1 MTAFAQLAR
10 EADMT
15 KSSSGGNILRG
26 LHNLVRDGLWKRVA
40 TKTRPGSFWGK
51 ASRLF
56 HDPVTDKMTTLN
68 KGLMGYG
75 LGGMAAGFAGYDVPG
90 SNLAMNASMP
100 VLGALMT
107 APSLITAYRANR
119 PGNRAKLQEDM
130 LVGARGAGA
139 DMMSLGQMDSDYLTR
154 PGLARQYLRKNDAAT
169 ADLADQYSS
178 KPYKPLSKLKYIQS
192 LFEDP
197 DTLINDSV
205 DQRMHGLM
213 LPQAM
218 LKSGSFGKVF
228 SHVFPWLFPTI
239 GAGMLGHSILRDKP
253 YDEQSARTRG
263 YAGAQ
268 AKIQQGLD
276 KMTGLERMA
285 LKMDPTLLADR
296 IEKQLPGTIGT
307 WEQQNG
313 RRFQPGFLSGIARS
327 WKKGGDTDYYQYDVN
342 ENRHYL

>member
-26 LHNLVRDGLWKRVA
+26 LHNLVRDGLWKRLA

-51 ASRLF
+51 TSRLF
-56 HDPVTDKMTTLN
+56 HNPVTDSMTTLN
-68 KGLMGYG
+68 KGLTGYG

-90 SNLAMNASMP
+90 SNLATNASMP
-100 VLGALMT
+100 VLGALLT
-107 APSLITAYRANR
+107 APSLISAYRANR
-119 PGNRAKLQEDM
+119 PGNRARLQEDV
-130 LVGARGAGA
+130 LAGARGAGA
-139 DMMSLGQMDSDYLTR
+139 DMLSLGQMDSDYLTR

-169 ADLADQYSS
+169 ADLADRYSS
-178 KPYKPLSKLKYIQS
+178 KPYKPMSKLKSMQA
-192 LFEDP
+192 LFENP
-197 DTLINDSV
+197 DELINDSV
-205 DQRMHGLM
+205 DQRIHDLM
-213 LPQAM
+213 QKAG
-218 LKSGSFGKVF
+218 SGAGKVF
-228 SHVFPWLFPTI
+228 SHVFPWLFPTM
-239 GAGMLGHSILRDKP
+239 GVGMLGHSIFRDKP

-285 LKMDPTLLADR
+285 LKLDPTLLADR

-307 WEQQNG
+307 WEQQNS
-313 RRFQPGFLSGIARS
+313 RRFQPGFLSGIANS
-327 WKKGGDTDYYQYDVN
+327 WKKGGDTNYYEYDVN
-342 ENRHYL
+342 ENRHYI